1 MLCYYHVRAP
11 RIKPAPPRLNSI
23 RYSLDRLAVALL
35 NAQLCRH
42 RRHVCRCCNTEEGCE
57 AEGSEEAGG
66 APEIHRDD
74 RRSRR
79 KSEGAR
85 WFVATG
91 DPEVHREDLQRRQR
105 RARRQPAP
113 EDGPEGWREERCSEA
128 VEGLRRVGQ
137 FPSGRQG
144 GSEKEG
150 RRQEAEEPREGEEGE
165 EGKVSEEGEEAKEPE
180 EGEEGSKEAGRSES
194 GAETEGGPEGEE
206 ARRSESKEGEDAREG
221 EEGSEAEEG
230 GTEEGVNYTTAIVVA
245 VCFLKTLS
253 NFVNTIISRTNVVRN
268 L

>member
-35 NAQLCRH
+35 NAQFCRRRRRY
-42 RRHVCRCCNTEEGCE
+42 RRHVCRCSNTEEGCE
-57 AEGSEEAGG
+57 AKGSEEAGG

-144 GSEKEG
+144 GSDKEG
-150 RRQEAEEPREGEEGE
+150 RREEAEEPREGEEGE
-165 EGKVSEEGEEAKEPE
+165 EGKVSEEGRRQ
-180 EGEEGSKEAGRSES
+180 EGEEPREGEEAGRSES
-194 GAETEGGPEGEE
+194 GEETEGEE

-230 GTEEGVNYTTAIVVA
+230 GTQEGVNYTTAIVVA
-245 VCFLKTLS
+245 VCFLKPVELCKYDHFS
-253 NFVNTIISRTNVVRN
+253 NVVLN